1 VKKQYDIEARSRAR
15 KTRAPRG
22 RLKAKETMRRVE
34 VLDVCIRSM
43 EVLQTRKPIAEIA
56 HAAGF
61 LTVTHFAT
69 FVKRRTGHSP
79 RDLRR

>member
-1 VKKQYDIEARSRAR
+1 
-15 KTRAPRG
+15 
-22 RLKAKETMRRVE
+22 
-34 VLDVCIRSM
+34 LDVCIRSM